1 MSLYNI
7 TTLQGLG
14 KAGEGKVD
22 PIQFSEIKMDRKGLK
37 SEADKAEVVVG
48 GGGGKEVVQEET
60 EEKTEE
66 RVKSKFA
73 VMKSSSFWGWHASGM
88 KGPESA
94 SQRLKIAKKE
104 AKVAKAASQP
114 PAKQLDLAGKHPVS
128 ALMELCQ
135 KRGWKEPR
143 FGEESGPKGFRFTV
157 EVNGQKFQPPNFISN
172 KKNAKKEA
180 SQHCLVTMGLL
191 PSSTSTS

>member
-1 MSLYNI
+1 MYNYNI
-7 TTLQGLG
+7 ATLQGLG

-37 SEADKAEVVVG
+37 SEADKAGVVVG
-48 GGGGKEVVQEET
+48 GGGGKEGVQEEKEEHT
-60 EEKTEE
+60 EEK
-66 RVKSKFA
+66 VKSKFA

-104 AKVAKAASQP
+104 AKAASQP

>member
-1 MSLYNI
+1 MHNYNI
-7 TTLQGLG
+7 ATLQGLG

-37 SEADKAEVVVG
+37 SEADKVEVVVG
-48 GGGGKEVVQEET
+48 GGESKKVQEEK

-66 RVKSKFA
+66 KVKSKFA